1 MRRLAW
7 TVAQVVDA
15 RWETSSARTLVLDVP
30 DWSGHLPGQ
39 HLDLRLT
46 AADGYRAQRSY
57 SIASAPLG
65 PRIEITVQRAVDG
78 EVSPYLVDVVQVGDK
93 LELRG
98 PVGGWFAWDPR
109 DPGPALLV
117 GGGSGVVPLMSM
129 LRTRRSA
136 GSTAPFHLVCSVRSP
151 DELLYADELDDLAT
165 DARVDVV
172 FTREAPPGTE
182 RPPGRLRLTDLGTA
196 PTTQPT
202 VYVCGPTGFVE
213 SVATMLITLGHDE
226 RAIRTE
232 RYGGGRG

>member
-1 MRRLAW
+1 MRRLSW
-7 TVAQVVDA
+7 SVATVVDA
-15 RWETSSARTLVLDVP
+15 RWETPSARTLVLDVP
-30 DWSGHLPGQ
+30 DWAGHLPGQ

-78 EVSPYLVDVVQVGDK
+78 EVSPYLVDVVQVGDR

-109 DPGPALLV
+109 DPGPVLLV
-117 GGGSGVVPLMSM
+117 GGGSGVVPLMAM

-136 GSTAPFHLVCSVRSP
+136 GSQAPFQLVYSVRSP
-151 DELLYADELDDLAT
+151 DELLYAAELDDLAT
-165 DARVDVV
+165 DADIDLV
-172 FTREAPPGTE
+172 FTREAPPDHH
-182 RPPGRLRLTDLGTA
+182 RPAGRLRLTDLGTA

-213 SVATMLITLGHDE
+213 SVATMLVTLGHDE

-232 RYGGGRG
+232 RYGGGRA

>member
-1 MRRLAW
+1 MRRLSW
-7 TVAQVVDA
+7 SVATVVDA
-15 RWETSSARTLVLDVP
+15 RWETPSARTLVLDVP
-30 DWSGHLPGQ
+30 DWTGHLPGQ

-78 EVSPYLVDVVQVGDK
+78 EVSPYLVDVVQVGDR

-109 DPGPALLV
+109 DPGPVLLV
-117 GGGSGVVPLMSM
+117 GGGSGVVPLMAM

-136 GSTAPFHLVCSVRSP
+136 GSQAPFQLVYSVRSP
-151 DELLYADELDDLAT
+151 DELLYAAELDDLAT
-165 DARVDVV
+165 DSDIDLV
-172 FTREAPPGTE
+172 FTREAPPDHR
-182 RPPGRLRLTDLGTA
+182 RPAGRLRLTDLGTA

-213 SVATMLITLGHDE
+213 SVATMLVTLGHDE

-232 RYGGGRG
+232 RYGGGRA

>member
-1 MRRLAW
+1 MRRLSW
-7 TVAQVVDA
+7 SVATVVDA
-15 RWETSSARTLVLDVP
+15 RWETPSARTLVLDVP
-30 DWSGHLPGQ
+30 DWAGHLPGQ

-78 EVSPYLVDVVQVGDK
+78 EVSPYLVDVVQVGDR

-109 DPGPALLV
+109 DPGPVLLV
-117 GGGSGVVPLMSM
+117 GGGSGVVPLMAM

-136 GSTAPFHLVCSVRSP
+136 GSQAPFHLVYSVRSP
-151 DELLYADELDDLAT
+151 DELLYAAELDDLAT
-165 DARVDVV
+165 DADIDLV
-172 FTREAPPGTE
+172 FTREAPPDHH
-182 RPPGRLRLTDLGTA
+182 RPAGRLRLTDLGTA

-213 SVATMLITLGHDE
+213 SVATMLVTLGHDE

-232 RYGGGRG
+232 RYGGGRA